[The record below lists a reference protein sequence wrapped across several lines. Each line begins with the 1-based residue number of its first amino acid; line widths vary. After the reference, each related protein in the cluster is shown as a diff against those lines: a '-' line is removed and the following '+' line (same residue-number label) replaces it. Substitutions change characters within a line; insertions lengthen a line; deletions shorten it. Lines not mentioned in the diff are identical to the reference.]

1 MRLGTGNF
9 RAERGR
15 TVWQQRGKRE
25 GSRRIFRLGGRWAV
39 GGDQPVVRRTA
50 EEGGRVDGS
59 TKARRAPRRG

>member
-15 TVWQQRGKRE
+15 AVWQQRERAAAAFSG
-25 GSRRIFRLGGRWAV
+25 WAV
-39 GGDQPVVRRTA
+39 GGPWEGTSQWFGELQRTEA
-50 EEGGRVDGS
+50 GFDGS